1 MPVASSP
8 CGLGLGAAVY
18 RSCRMNVTPS
28 PRILLIDDHPMMRAG
43 VRQLLEYSFTGA
55 TIGEASSAREAVAAV
70 VSGRWDIVLL
80 DIDLP
85 DRSGLDLLVDIRRAA
100 PGLPVLIVSG
110 LAEHEIG
117 VQVLRLGAAGFCSKI
132 EAPDQ
137 LAAAI
142 NKVLGGGRYVSA
154 ALAEKLAEAVSAG
167 VAQHPHEQLSAREMQ
182 ILLSIAAGR
191 SVGEIAAQLAL
202 SVKTVSTYRTR
213 LLMKMGMRSNAELM
227 RYAMQHGLVR

>member
-1 MPVASSP
+1 
-8 CGLGLGAAVY
+8 
-18 RSCRMNVTPS
+18 MNVAPS

-43 VRQLLEYSFTGA
+43 VRQLLEHFFTA
-55 TIGEASSAREAVAAV
+55 VVIGEAGSAREAVAAV
-70 VSGRWDIVLL
+70 VASHWDVVLL

-110 LAEHEIG
+110 LPEHEIG
-117 VQVLRLGAAGFCSKI
+117 IQVLRLGAAGFCSKV
-132 EAPDQ
+132 EASNQ

-142 NKVLGGGRYVSA
+142 NKVLAGGRYVSA
-154 ALAEKLAEAVSAG
+154 ALAEKLASSVSTGIAH
-167 VAQHPHEQLSAREMQ
+167 HPHEQLSAREMQ

-191 SVGEIAAQLAL
+191 SVSEIAAQLVL

-213 LLMKMGMRSNAELM
+213 LLMKMGMQSNAELM
-227 RYAMQHGLVR
+227 RYAMQRGLVR